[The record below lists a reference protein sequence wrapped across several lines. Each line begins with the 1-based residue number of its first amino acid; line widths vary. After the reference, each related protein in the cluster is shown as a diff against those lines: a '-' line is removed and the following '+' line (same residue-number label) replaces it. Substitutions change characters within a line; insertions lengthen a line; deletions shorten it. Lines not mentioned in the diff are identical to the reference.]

1 MSQIT
6 LNNSITIP
14 VDAPVVDNAPTFEQS
29 GGNYQFYDKRKATRM
44 PNAYEKL
51 LAKAQRSIWVWDPY
65 MDSDTFPELFKD
77 VEAKSMRVEILTT
90 LYPGKSKSDLQNLT
104 TGIKNVL
111 PSPCTVVGKAYYRV
125 DWHDRYLIID
135 ESKVYLV
142 GASMDAHADTG
153 KSYGIC
159 QLTDSR
165 DIEFVIRKYKE
176 YRDNTVPNNRKE
188 SDTARK

>member
-6 LNNSITIP
+6 FNNSITIP

-90 LYPGKSKSDLQNLT
+90 LYPGKSKADLQLLT
-104 TGIKNVL
+104 TGIRDML
-111 PSPCTVVGKAYYRV
+111 PSPCTVSGIAYKRV

-135 ESKVYLV
+135 ESMVYLV
-142 GASMDAHADTG
+142 GASMDAHSDTG

-159 QLTDSR
+159 KLTDTR
-165 DIEFVIRKYKE
+165 DIAFVIRKYKE